1 MRQSRPPG
9 CSAPNM
15 WDSALEGR
23 RPTWP
28 MARRYSLRNQP
39 WCSKIWSTSSLPE
52 SQARRTVMR
61 NSDISAARPGRN
73 RAVAAYVGA
82 CLAAL
87 LLLILAVPRLAK
99 AAADAPAPPPAG
111 SGVID
116 TDPGLLIESA
126 AQAMLRDLDAHRAEY
141 RREPA
146 KANAL
151 VDAIL
156 MPNFDTEYSAR
167 LVLGR
172 HWNSTSPDQRQRF
185 VNSFYHSML
194 NSYGTALLDFT
205 DDRLKVL
212 PYKGDP
218 AAMSATV
225 RTLVRKSDGGTVA
238 VNYSLRRTDKGW
250 KAWDVIIEGISYVKS
265 FRDDF
270 GAEIDQNGVES
281 LIARLEKQGSR
292 K

>member
-1 MRQSRPPG
+1 
-9 CSAPNM
+9 
-15 WDSALEGR
+15 
-23 RPTWP
+23 
-28 MARRYSLRNQP
+28 
-39 WCSKIWSTSSLPE
+39 
-52 SQARRTVMR
+52 MR
-61 NSDISAARPGRN
+61 NSLNSERPGRK
-73 RAVAAYVGA
+73 GA
-82 CLAAL
+82 GLARVPAL
-87 LLLILAVPRLAK
+87 LLLALAAPCLAM
-99 AAADAPAPPPAG
+99 AAGDAPAATA

-141 RREPA
+141 RKEPA
-146 KANAL
+146 KVGAL
-151 VDAIL
+151 VDQIL
-156 MPNFDTEYSAR
+156 LPHFDTEYSAR

-172 HWNSTSPDQRQRF
+172 HWSSASPEQRQRF

-218 AAMSATV
+218 AASSATV

-238 VNYSLRRTDKGW
+238 VNYSLHRTDKGW

>member
-1 MRQSRPPG
+1 
-9 CSAPNM
+9 
-15 WDSALEGR
+15 
-23 RPTWP
+23 
-28 MARRYSLRNQP
+28 
-39 WCSKIWSTSSLPE
+39 
-52 SQARRTVMR
+52 MR
-61 NSDISAARPGRN
+61 NSDIGARPGQST
-73 RAVAAYVGA
+73 AVAACV
-82 CLAAL
+82 AAL
-87 LLLILAVPRLAK
+87 LLLILAVPCLAQ
-99 AAADAPAPPPAG
+99 AAADAPAPASAG
-111 SGVID
+111 AGIID
-116 TDPGLLIESA
+116 SDPGLLIESA

-146 KANAL
+146 KVNAL

-156 MPNFDTEYSAR
+156 LPHFDTEYSAR

-172 HWNSTSPDQRQRF
+172 HWNSTSPEQRQRF

-212 PYKGDP
+212 PYRGDP
-218 AAMSATV
+218 AASSATV
-225 RTLVRKSDGGTVA
+225 RTLVRKSDGGVVA
-238 VNYSLRRTDKGW
+238 VNYSLHRTDKGW

-270 GAEIDQNGVES
+270 GAEIDKDGVEA
-281 LIARLEKQGSR
+281 LIARLEKQGGA